1 MLWVSWILSVPTH
14 SLISPQPQPAR
25 GINEL
30 SIIVESARSAHFQH
44 RIKIDSICKEE
55 IKKSTQN
62 EIEMQDKCKF
72 SQRGRELGTRIA
84 SVETAACVR
93 LVANQHQAPGTKHR
107 ATSRERRTSSQSDR
121 RRARENR
128 LQLCTGLVCI
138 GLQRTADRSCFI
150 PSPLVRLC
158 VWRASLPGWLAWLG
172 SASASAWQ
180 INSHSAIRH
189 KLARTQGTERR
200 AHRGIGTS
208 GDRGPCPVSWI
219 SLDPGLCVHP
229 AWIRLWM
236 GFTTSLKGTC
246 RPRHDSGSEG
256 WWVGSGRKGTRGQRL
271 LADGCSGSWRNEV
284 SAYAG
289 GVGAGATEGVWEVK
303 KQRERN
309 KQKSII
315 VLRVFPL
322 LLRIFYLDF
331 ERFFF
336 NSFNL

>member
-1 MLWVSWILSVPTH
+1 MSLILSVPTH
-14 SLISPQPQPAR
+14 SLISPKTQPAR

-93 LVANQHQAPGTKHR
+93 LVANQHPAPSTRHQAPGTKHR
-107 ATSRERRTSSQSDR
+107 ATSKERRTSSPSDR

-158 VWRASLPGWLAWLG
+158 VWRSSLPG
-172 SASASAWQ
+172 
-180 INSHSAIRH
+180 
-189 KLARTQGTERR
+189 
-200 AHRGIGTS
+200 
-208 GDRGPCPVSWI
+208 
-219 SLDPGLCVHP
+219 
-229 AWIRLWM
+229 
-236 GFTTSLKGTC
+236 
-246 RPRHDSGSEG
+246 
-256 WWVGSGRKGTRGQRL
+256 
-271 LADGCSGSWRNEV
+271 
-284 SAYAG
+284 
-289 GVGAGATEGVWEVK
+289 
-303 KQRERN
+303 
-309 KQKSII
+309 
-315 VLRVFPL
+315 
-322 LLRIFYLDF
+322 
-331 ERFFF
+331 
-336 NSFNL
+336 